1 VNVVGKDLA
10 TVFGCKTEGDE
21 CGLEVALLQIFTG
34 SLADAETA
42 GASDTARTIAV
53 AITKVRFIMA
63 K

>member
-1 VNVVGKDLA
+1 MVGSDLA

-34 SLADAETA
+34 SLEVAATA
-42 GASDTARTIAV
+42 GVSETARTIADV
-53 AITKVRFIMA
+53 ITKARFIMA

>member
-1 VNVVGKDLA
+1 MVGNVLA
-10 TVFGCKTEGDE
+10 TLFGCKIEGDE

-34 SLADAETA
+34 SLVDAETA
-42 GASDTARTIAV
+42 GASETARTIAV

>member
-1 VNVVGKDLA
+1 MVGNVLA
-10 TVFGCKTEGDE
+10 TLFGCKTEGDE

-34 SLADAETA
+34 SLVDAETA
-42 GASDTARTIAV
+42 GARETARIIAV